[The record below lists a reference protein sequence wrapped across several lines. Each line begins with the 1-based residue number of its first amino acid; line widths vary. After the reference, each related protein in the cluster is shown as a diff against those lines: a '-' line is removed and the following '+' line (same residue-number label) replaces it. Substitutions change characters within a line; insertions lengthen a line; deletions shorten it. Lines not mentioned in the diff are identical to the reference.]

1 MSDLVNFDN
10 DLIVYQGDS
19 GNVYTLS
26 GEFQLI
32 TGAQNISSFI
42 PYVTWSSNNTPSRFT
57 GDLPFFENSKYCS
70 GYGTAAKKIRFDVPT
85 KPYLKI
91 RPDDSASLSAN
102 EYFKFTMLPEYIDV
116 HRVDFHAYTN
126 NDILTDP
133 TKLYGSTY
141 DETEYTLGL
150 SGSAIYQGEVIID
163 SALTLSHYK
172 NYDVKVAYWSSHQFV
187 GVSGAREYTA
197 DTNSIELGNWVT
209 HDNIIFSS
217 INLGLL
223 YNIKQPG
230 HIIKDLYLTCRD
242 LVNTGDGTKTV
253 QYGSYSSLPDYYN
266 QNNFIHYYLTTDWNA
281 SQYMGSIDTIMSAKT
296 WTASVKEYRLPDPEF
311 IAY

>member
-19 GNVYTLS
+19 GNIYNLS

-57 GDLPFFENSKYCS
+57 GNLPFFEDTNYCS

-91 RPDDSASLSAN
+91 RPDDSASFSAN
-102 EYFKFTMLPEYIDV
+102 EYFKYTMLPEYRDIYQIYFNSYSN
-116 HRVDFHAYTN
+116 HY
-126 NDILTDP
+126 ILTDP

-141 DETEYTLGL
+141 DETEYKIGL
-150 SGSAIYQGEVIID
+150 SGSAIYQGDIYID
-163 SALTLSHYK
+163 SGSVLGYTDR
-172 NYDVKVAYWSSHQFV
+172 YDLKVAYWSSHQFV
-187 GVSGAREYTA
+187 GVGSREYTA
-197 DTNSIELGNWVT
+197 DTNSIELGNWVSSNNT
-209 HDNIIFSS
+209 RSS
-217 INLGLL
+217 INLNLL
-223 YNIKQPG
+223 YERKNPG
-230 HIIKDLYLTCRD
+230 HIVKDLYLDCWD
-242 LVNTGDGTKTV
+242 IVNTGGGTKRV
-253 QYGSYSSLPDYYN
+253 QFGSYSSLPDYYN
-266 QNNFIHYYLTTDWNA
+266 QNNFIHYYLTTEWNA
-281 SQYMGSIDTIMSAKT
+281 TQYMGSIDTIMSAKT
-296 WTASVKEYRLPDPEF
+296 WTASIKEYRLPDPEF

>member
-26 GEFQLI
+26 GEFQLVA
-32 TGAQNISSFI
+32 GAQNISSFI

-57 GDLPFFENSKYCS
+57 GDLPFFENYKYCS

-85 KPYLKI
+85 KPYLKM

-102 EYFKFTMLPEYIDV
+102 EYFKYTMLPEYRDIYSV
-116 HRVDFHAYTN
+116 NFHAYTN
-126 NDILTDP
+126 YDILTDP

-141 DETEYTLGL
+141 DETEYELNL
-150 SGSAIYQGEVIID
+150 SGSAIYQGEVLID
-163 SALTLSHYK
+163 SALTLSHSDI
-172 NYDVKVAYWSSHQFV
+172 YDGVNVAYWSSHQFV
-187 GVSGAREYTA
+187 GGGAREYTA

-209 HDNIIFSS
+209 YNSIRSS
-217 INLGLL
+217 INLHLL
-223 YNIKQPG
+223 YETKQPG

-242 LVNTGDGTKTV
+242 SVNTGNGTKTV

-266 QNNFIHYYLTTDWNA
+266 HNNFIHYYLTTEWNA
-281 SQYMGSIDTIMSAKT
+281 TQYMGSIDNIMSAKT
-296 WTASVKEYRLPDPEF
+296 WTASIKEYRLPDPEF